1 MFDYEILR
9 LIWWVLIGVLLVG
22 FAVTDGFDM
31 GVGALVPIIG
41 KNDTQR
47 RVMINSIAPHWDG
60 NQVWLITAGGAL
72 FAAWPLV
79 YATSFSGFYLAMIL
93 TLAALWLR
101 PLGLDY
107 RSKIED
113 PKWRNT
119 WDICI
124 SISGFVPPIIF
135 GVAFGNLLQGVPFQ
149 LSEFLMPTYHGSFF
163 GLLNPFALLCGLVS
177 LFMILMQGSTWLQ
190 MKTTGEVHVRA
201 RNVAQLAGLL
211 TVAAFVAAGFW
222 IQNIDGYVIVG
233 GIDTNAAS
241 NPLNKEVIREAGA
254 WMKNFENYPLL
265 WAAPV
270 LGVAMPLL
278 AVLASRLEK
287 CAISFITS
295 SLGVAGVI
303 FTAGFAMFPFIMPSD
318 LMPSHSLTMWDATS
332 SELTLNLMTGV
343 AFVMVPIILGYTSW
357 TYYKMF
363 GRLMIST
370 LKTTKTHF
378 TKEHLL
384 CGISHGF

>member
-113 PKWRNT
+113 QKWRNT

-201 RNVAQLAGLL
+201 RNVSQLAGLL

-363 GRLMIST
+363 GRLDDQYIEDNKNS
-370 LKTTKTHF
+370 LY
-378 TKEHLL
+378 
-384 CGISHGF
+384 

>member
-1 MFDYEILR
+1 MFEYEILR

-31 GVGALVPIIG
+31 GVGALVPVIG
-41 KNDTQR
+41 KNDTER
-47 RVMINSIAPHWDG
+47 RVMINSIAPHWEG
-60 NQVWLITAGGAL
+60 NQVWLVTAGGAL

-101 PLGLDY
+101 PLGLSY

-113 PKWRNT
+113 TKWRQT

-149 LSEFLMPTYHGSFF
+149 LTEFLMPTYHGSFF

-177 LFMILMQGSTWLQ
+177 LFMILMQGATWLQ
-190 MKTTGEVHVRA
+190 MKTTDEVHA
-201 RNVAQLAGLL
+201 RSRSVAQIMGLL
-211 TVAAFVAAGFW
+211 TVATFVAAGFW
-222 IQNIDGYVIVG
+222 VQSIEGYVITSA
-233 GIDTNAAS
+233 IDHNGAS
-241 NPLNKEVIREAGA
+241 NPLAKEVVREAGA
-254 WMKNFENYPLL
+254 WMNNFEQYPLM
-265 WAAPV
+265 WIAPA
-270 LGVAMPLL
+270 LGVVMSLVT
-278 AVLASRLEK
+278 VLASRLEHGGI
-287 CAISFITS
+287 AFFAS
-295 SLGVAGVI
+295 SLGNAGII
-303 FTAGFAMFPFIMPSD
+303 FTAGLAMFPFIMPSD
-318 LMPSHSLTMWDATS
+318 LMPNHSLTMWDATS

-343 AFVMVPIILGYTSW
+343 AFIMVPIILAYTIW

-363 GRLMIST
+363 GRLDSKFIEDNKNS
-370 LKTTKTHF
+370 LY
-378 TKEHLL
+378 
-384 CGISHGF
+384 